1 MVRTVTLGAYS
12 PSWCYRIETNVKRK
26 HCLILSYIIAP
37 LVRTIRREVWSQVFG
52 THLFSSSDA
61 SLFKWVSC
69 PVNASLRTC
78 WGVVSMLEQQALSK
92 DFFFHF
98 NVFFVCH
105 VIFKAGCIFF
115 FWKQV
120 LRILILCDS
129 SMLSHLGRQYWLDV
143 KSTRLKIIM
152 PEYSVWLCHF
162 LVVWFWIS
170 YLTCL
175 GHNFKVGKTISIS
188 WVVTKD

>member
-1 MVRTVTLGAYS
+1 M
-12 PSWCYRIETNVKRK
+12 WKRR

-61 SLFKWVSC
+61 SLLKWVSC

-78 WGVVSMLEQQALSK
+78 WGVVSMLDQQALSK
-92 DFFFHF
+92 IFFFILMSSLYVMLF
-98 NVFFVCH
+98 LELVVF
-105 VIFKAGCIFF
+105 FF

-120 LRILILCDS
+120 LRILILCES